1 MESSGRWEA
10 LFDTVFADGMEQGRE
25 QGLAV
30 GRERQRTM
38 LAQLTAR
45 KFGQGAANRLDAFLA
60 GVDDPERL
68 VEIGSLLI
76 DSADGEEFLSRAA
89 SSAERR

>member
-1 MESSGRWEA
+1 
-10 LFDTVFADGMEQGRE
+10 
-25 QGLAV
+25 
-30 GRERQRTM
+30 M

>member
-1 MESSGRWEA
+1 
-10 LFDTVFADGMEQGRE
+10 
-25 QGLAV
+25 
-30 GRERQRTM
+30 M
-38 LAQLTAR
+38 LAQQLTAR

-68 VEIGSLLI
+68 VEIGSLL
-76 DSADGEEFLSRAA
+76 SADGEEFLSRAA

>member
-1 MESSGRWEA
+1 MEA
-10 LFDTVFADGMEQGRE
+10 LFDAVFADGMEQGRE
-25 QGLAV
+25 QGLAAA
-30 GRERQRTM
+30 REQQRTM

-68 VEIGSLLI
+68 VEIGSLL
-76 DSADGEEFLSRAA
+76 SADGEEFLSRAA